1 MNTRSLPQSAVPLE
15 LTDQLDYKGRRKHV
29 FSHRVWN
36 MECYRGLWNNQ
47 VNEALPEH
55 CFWIAED
62 QLDTIP
68 IVGAHRKW
76 LNVVLAEE
84 AGSTPE
90 KAEPRPSSR
99 MRKTSP

>member
-1 MNTRSLPQSAVPLE
+1 MLFADNGT
-15 LTDQLDYKGRRKHV
+15 
-29 FSHRVWN
+29 
-36 MECYRGLWNNQ
+36 NQ

-76 LNVVLAEE
+76 LNVGLAEE

-90 KAEPRPSSR
+90 KAEPASLKPHGGRHRRKETSAALGGRAVSAC
-99 MRKTSP
+99 RKTETGLLPV